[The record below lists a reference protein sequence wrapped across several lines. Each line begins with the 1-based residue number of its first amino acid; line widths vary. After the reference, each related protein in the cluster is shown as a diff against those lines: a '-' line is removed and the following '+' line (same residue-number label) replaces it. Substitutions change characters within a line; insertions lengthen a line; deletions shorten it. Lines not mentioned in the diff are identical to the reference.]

1 MSENPNPVVCGSC
14 QTENPPGAEY
24 CSTCGVA
31 LTMAAEL
38 GDAEVDE
45 VRASDPG
52 VDSANAT
59 DPAETPF
66 PTD

>member
-14 QTENPPGAEY
+14 HTENPPGAEY
-24 CSTCGVA
+24 CAECGA
-31 LTMAAEL
+31 AFTTAAEL
-38 GDAEVDE
+38 AEVAPDD
-45 VRASDPG
+45 VRSPDPG

-59 DPAETPF
+59 DPAENPF